1 MLVLRWTVV
10 CRITAMPKSAKTGWQ
25 HRPAS
30 NSERTRDHVLQ
41 SALAQYLRGDLEAGG
56 IDRHRLL
63 VSLLHGLAEAVVWH
77 ELVTRKPLVCARVI
91 LPFLLFLKV
100 IITACTLL
108 I

>member
-1 MLVLRWTVV
+1 
-10 CRITAMPKSAKTGWQ
+10 MPKSAKTGWQ